1 MLRKIAISFFGCI
14 FWFTLTGSNLFADV
28 YTWTDENGVKHYSNV
43 APAESAGE
51 EVQKEKEL
59 SEDIGAGEE
68 SAAPPNGQAVSEESD
83 ERESEATAESAE
95 AESAAT
101 TNKTP
106 ESADVDTTA
115 SEQEEIQPQQGN
127 AVEAEKQRVQELA
140 GAIADG
146 SLSRENLIENERKR
160 LEQVI
165 QDLQNRPL
173 DQFGSQKNKRRQV
186 GYYQYRLQELLNSPD
201 NYLRYGEGE

>member
-1 MLRKIAISFFGCI
+1 MLKKVATSFFGCI
-14 FWFTLTGSNLFADV
+14 FWFALAQSNLFADV
-28 YTWTDENGVKHYSNV
+28 YTWTDENGVRHYSNV

-59 SEDIGAGEE
+59 AEDIGAGEE
-68 SAAPPNGQAVSEESD
+68 STEPPTEQAVSEQSD
-83 ERESEATAESAE
+83 EEEGQPPAESAE
-95 AESAAT
+95 TESGTQNNPTTGSSDDAEP
-101 TNKTP
+101 TP
-106 ESADVDTTA
+106 E
-115 SEQEEIQPQQGN
+115 EGQNQLQQGN

-140 GAIADG
+140 GAVADG

-173 DQFGSQKNKRRQV
+173 DQFGSQKNKRRQI

-201 NYLRYGEGE
+201 NYLQYGEGE

>member
-1 MLRKIAISFFGCI
+1 MLKKVAISLFGCI
-14 FWFTLTGSNLFADV
+14 FWFTLAQSNLFADV

-43 APAESAGE
+43 APADSAGE
-51 EVQKEKEL
+51 EIQKEKEL
-59 SEDIGAGEE
+59 SEEIGAGEE
-68 SAAPPNGQAVSEESD
+68 STEPPTEPAVSEQSD
-83 ERESEATAESAE
+83 KQESEPPAESAE
-95 AESAAT
+95 TESVTENAA
-101 TNKTP
+101 TP
-106 ESADVDTTA
+106 ESSDDDTTT
-115 SEQEEIQPQQGN
+115 SEQEENQLQQGN

-146 SLSRENLIENERKR
+146 SLSRDNLIENERKR

-173 DQFGSQKNKRRQV
+173 EQFGSQKNKRRQI

>member
-1 MLRKIAISFFGCI
+1 MSFIGCI
-14 FWFTLTGSNLFADV
+14 FWFTMVQSNLFADV
-28 YTWTDENGVKHYSNV
+28 YTWTDENGVKHYSNI

-59 SEDIGAGEE
+59 SEEIGAGEQSTE
-68 SAAPPNGQAVSEESD
+68 PPTEQAVSEESD
-83 ERESEATAESAE
+83 EQESEATAESAE
-95 AESAAT
+95 AESATT

-106 ESADVDTTA
+106 ESTDDATPT
-115 SEQEEIQPQQGN
+115 SEQEENQLQQGN
-127 AVEAEKQRVQELA
+127 AVEAEKQRVQDLA

-146 SLSRENLIENERKR
+146 NLSRDNMIENERKR

-165 QDLQNRPL
+165 QELQNRPL
-173 DQFGSQKNKRRQV
+173 DQFGSQKNKRRQI

-201 NYLRYGEGE
+201 NYLQYGESE